1 MATKDEV
8 VDAITHI
15 MNATHSDQWRGKLN
29 NFDYQQLKAI
39 YDDSTPG
46 STFVKD
52 SLIGALRNQYP
63 TLFDPKTGA
72 IVDPPAGGAPASPAP
87 TTPAGSTTGPEI
99 DPQNTG
105 PRSTTPAAPDKPGQA
120 NPSAGQPGSP
130 EGTDELSGKA
140 ADTAK
145 KLDAALTKNRSDL
158 NAADVQLS
166 DAILSASTSDEAGK
180 TQLNGLKQSIIDEV
194 NRIGPDTMNTRA
206 GMQEFAT
213 FLQHKTSDIMKVI
226 GNAKLDSDSQSK
238 IMDALTARF
247 NALGQH
253 NGPGEPDPE
262 NPSTPGAPAAPGT
275 PADPAAP
282 GTPGAPGEPGL
293 GPDPLLG
300 AGLPS
305 DPFMQ
310 GLGGA
315 LAPALGAMSSLPQA
329 LGSAI
334 PGLGGGGGGLS
345 DLGPAIGSALR
356 EAGATDKPEDDKPGE
371 LKDHLGGKSDEKN
384 PELKDHPET
393 KPGETG
399 QQQGQNGQ
407 PGAPGQPAAP
417 PVAGATPVAAPDLT
431 VKVEGL
437 GTLKAE
443 NPALAMASREV
454 LAGGNVH
461 DAYNRFNIAVP
472 PPGTPVT
479 DNAVS
484 PGKTVFGDIGQ
495 YTDHQIM
502 ALGDNKAW
510 VNGQVVPLDKVE
522 QGTNFL
528 GWLHPHMPVA
538 ATPVGVT
545 AAAPVMTPAAV
556 PQTASPIVQASAP
569 LAAPIPPGT
578 GLQDAFPGLSRP

>member
-15 MNATHSDQWRGKLN
+15 MNATHTDQWRGKLN

-46 STFVKD
+46 NTFVKD
-52 SLIGALRNQYP
+52 TLLGALRNQYP

-72 IVDPPAGGAPASPAP
+72 IVNPPAGTAAPAP
-87 TTPAGSTTGPEI
+87 TSPAGSTTTPETTP
-99 DPQNTG
+99 DNTG
-105 PRSTTPAAPDKPGQA
+105 QPTNTPATPGKPEQTNHA
-120 NPSAGQPGSP
+120 AGQPSSP
-130 EGTDELSGKA
+130 DGTDELSGKA
-140 ADTAK
+140 AEAAK
-145 KLDAALTKNRSDL
+145 KLDTALTKNRSDL

-194 NRIGPDTMNTRA
+194 NRIGPDTINTRA

-213 FLQHKTSDIMKVI
+213 FLQDKTSDIMKVVS
-226 GNAKLDSDSQSK
+226 NAKLDSDSQSK

-253 NGPGEPDPE
+253 NGQSPSDPA
-262 NPSTPGAPAAPGT
+262 NPSAPAPGAPPGS
-275 PADPAAP
+275 PADPATP
-282 GTPGAPGEPGL
+282 GTPGSPGDPGL

-315 LAPALGAMSSLPQA
+315 LGPALGAMGSLPQA

-345 DLGPAIGSALR
+345 DLGPAIGSALK
-356 EAGATDKPEDDKPGE
+356 EAGANDKPEDDKPGE
-371 LKDHLGGKSDEKN
+371 LKDHLGGKPDEKN
-384 PELKDHPET
+384 PELRDHPET
-393 KPGETG
+393 KPGEPG
-399 QQQGQNGQ
+399 PQQGQNGQ
-407 PGAPGQPAAP
+407 PGAPGQPVP
-417 PVAGATPVAAPDLT
+417 PPAGATPVAAPDLT

-437 GTLKAE
+437 GTLKAD

-461 DAYNRFNIAVP
+461 DAYNRFNIALP

-528 GWLHPHMPVA
+528 GWLHPHMPAPA
-538 ATPVGVT
+538 APVGVT
-545 AAAPVMTPAAV
+545 AAAPVMTSAAV
-556 PQTASPIVQASAP
+556 PQVTAAVTPAVAPLSAP
-569 LAAPIPPGT
+569 VPTGS
-578 GLQDAFPGLSRP
+578 GLQDAFPGLNRQ